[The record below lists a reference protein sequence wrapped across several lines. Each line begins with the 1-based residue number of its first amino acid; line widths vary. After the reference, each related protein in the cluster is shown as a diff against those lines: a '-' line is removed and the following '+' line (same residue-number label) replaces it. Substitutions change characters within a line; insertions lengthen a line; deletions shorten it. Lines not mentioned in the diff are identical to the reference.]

1 MSGDTYPVFKAAA
14 VQAAPVF
21 LNREATI
28 DKVETLLQEATEQGA
43 KLVVFPES
51 FIPCFP
57 VWCLVQAPI
66 DQHPLFKR
74 LYENALDVKSVA
86 FERLA
91 NLARKYHVFLS
102 IGVTEKSDYSMG
114 AMWNTNLLFDDHGN
128 LIGKHR
134 KIMPTWAEKLVHSF
148 GDGSSLLVHDTKIG
162 KLGVL
167 ICGENTNT
175 LARYSMVAQG
185 EQVHISTYPPCW
197 PTMRQSNISGGY
209 NMKDVI
215 HVRAASHAF
224 EGKVFN
230 IASSGVLDE
239 DAINQVAGDNE
250 TLRTFL
256 ENACPAATMIVGP
269 DGEYASEP
277 IVGKEGIVYADIDI
291 SREIALKGIH
301 DIVGSYHRLDIF
313 QLHVNRSEQKPAHF
327 SSEEYCSP
335 TFSETPCHETCIL

>member
-1 MSGDTYPVFKAAA
+1 MSGDKYPKFRAAA

-28 DKVETLLQEATEQGA
+28 DKVETLLTEATANGA

-57 VWCLVQAPI
+57 VWCLVHAPI
-66 DQHPLFKR
+66 DQHPLFTR
-74 LYENALDVKSVA
+74 LYENALDVKSDA
-86 FERLA
+86 FRKLTSLA
-91 NLARKYHVFLS
+91 KKYNAFLS

-114 AMWNTNLLFDDHGN
+114 AMWNTNLLFDSNGN
-128 LIGKHR
+128 LVGKHR
-134 KIMPTWAEKLVHSF
+134 KIMPTWAEKLVHNF
-148 GDGSSLLVHDTKIG
+148 GDGSSLIVHETEIG

-197 PTMRQSNISGGY
+197 PTMRKSTISRGY

-250 TLRTFL
+250 TLREFL
-256 ENACPAATMIVGP
+256 KNACLAATMIVGP

-277 IVGKEGIVYADIDI
+277 LVGEEGIVYADIDI
-291 SREIALKGIH
+291 NREIALKGVH
-301 DIVGSYHRLDIF
+301 DIVGSYQRLDIF
-313 QLHVNRSEQKPAHF
+313 QLHVNRTRLKPAYF
-327 SSEEYCSP
+327 SEEENGTSVP
-335 TFSETPCHETCIL
+335 EENTNDEADVI

>member
-1 MSGDTYPVFKAAA
+1 MSGDKYPKFRAAA

-28 DKVETLLQEATEQGA
+28 DKVETLLTEATANGA

-57 VWCLVQAPI
+57 VWCLVHAPI
-66 DQHPLFKR
+66 DQHPLFTR
-74 LYENALDVKSVA
+74 LYENALDVKSDA
-86 FERLA
+86 FRKLTSLA
-91 NLARKYHVFLS
+91 KKYNAFLS

-114 AMWNTNLLFDDHGN
+114 AMWNTNLLFDSNGN
-128 LIGKHR
+128 LVGKHR
-134 KIMPTWAEKLVHSF
+134 KIMPTWAEKLVHNF
-148 GDGSSLLVHDTKIG
+148 GDGSSLIVHETEIG

-197 PTMRQSNISGGY
+197 PTMRKSTISGGY

-250 TLRTFL
+250 TLREFL
-256 ENACPAATMIVGP
+256 KNACLAATMIVGP

-277 IVGKEGIVYADIDI
+277 LVGEEGIVYADIDI
-291 SREIALKGIH
+291 NREIALKGVH
-301 DIVGSYHRLDIF
+301 DIVGSYQRLDIF
-313 QLHVNRSEQKPAHF
+313 QLHVNRTRLKPAYF
-327 SSEEYCSP
+327 SEEENGTSVP
-335 TFSETPCHETCIL
+335 EENTNDEADVI